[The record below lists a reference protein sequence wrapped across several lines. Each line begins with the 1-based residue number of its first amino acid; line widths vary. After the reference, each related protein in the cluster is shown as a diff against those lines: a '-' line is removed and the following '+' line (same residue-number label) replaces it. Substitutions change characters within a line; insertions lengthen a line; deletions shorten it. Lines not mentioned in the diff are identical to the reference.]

1 MKIVMVGPYPPPL
14 GGISVHVKRAA
25 EHLRLFGMECDIYD
39 ESNGSPSVPGV
50 YPLGSYRRF
59 LFRFPWLKG
68 DLFHVHS
75 ISKNFRMML
84 GFYKLFGKKIVLTVH
99 GGSLIEQIESSNR
112 AVRFVLLRSLRSLDQ
127 ILCVNEADTEK
138 LLSMGFRRNRVATMP
153 AYIRPVETEE
163 VDSGIPGHV
172 ADFLEKAEFA
182 ITANGYIRFF
192 QGRDLYGADQLIWL
206 LEELNA
212 RGLKARV
219 LFALLGAREQSARE
233 RQYYRDL
240 QKRIKACGL
249 EERFLFYEALDTE
262 LHPLLKKS
270 DLFIR
275 PTLADGYG
283 VSIAEALACGT
294 PAIASDACRR
304 PAGTMLF
311 RTGNSDD
318 MLRMVRNV
326 MENYPSYKQQALT
339 LPVPDY
345 MSGLLAVYERL
356 APKKTLKSKLVA
368 GPNGK

>member
-25 EHLRLFGMECDIYD
+25 EHLRQNGLDCDVYD
-39 ESNGSPSVPGV
+39 ESNGSHSAAGV

-59 LFRFPWLKG
+59 LLRFPLIKG

-75 ISKNFRMML
+75 IRKKFRMVL

-99 GGSLIEQIESSNR
+99 GGSLIDQIESSNR
-112 AVRFVLLRSLRSLDQ
+112 VVRFVLLRSLRAIDQ

-138 LLSMGFRRNRVATMP
+138 LLAMGFKRNRVATMP
-153 AYIRPVETEE
+153 AYIRPVETEGA
-163 VDSGIPGHV
+163 DSGIPAHV

-192 QGRDLYGADQLIWL
+192 QGRDLYGADLLVQLL
-206 LEELNA
+206 KELNA

-233 RQYYRDL
+233 RQYYLDL
-240 QKRIKACGL
+240 RKRIKAYGL
-249 EERFLFYEALDTE
+249 EDRFLFYEVHDTE

-270 DLFIR
+270 DLFMR

-294 PAIASDACRR
+294 PAIASDVCRR
-304 PAGTMLF
+304 PEGTILF
-311 RTGNSDD
+311 RTENSED
-318 MLRMVRNV
+318 MLRKVRDV
-326 MENYPSYKQQALT
+326 MENYPSYKRQALS

-345 MSGLLAVYERL
+345 ISGLLAVYERL
-356 APKKTLKSKLVA
+356 GAKKTLKSKLVS

>member
-25 EHLRLFGMECDIYD
+25 EYLRLNGLDCDVYD
-39 ESNGSPSVPGV
+39 ESNGSHSVAGV

-59 LFRFPWLKG
+59 LLRFPWIKG

-75 ISKNFRMML
+75 ISKKFRMVL
-84 GFYKLFGKKIVLTVH
+84 GLYKLFGKKIVLTVH
-99 GGSLIEQIESSNR
+99 GGSLIDQIESSNR
-112 AVRFVLLRSLRSLDQ
+112 IVRFVLLRSLRAIDQ

-138 LLSMGFRRNRVATMP
+138 LLAMGFRRNRIATMP
-153 AYIRPVETEE
+153 AYIRPVETEG
-163 VDSGIPGHV
+163 VNSGIPAHV
-172 ADFLEKAEFA
+172 EEFLEKAEFA
-182 ITANGYIRFF
+182 ITANGYIRFY
-192 QGRDLYGADQLIWL
+192 QGRDLYGADQLVGL

-212 RGLKARV
+212 RGIKARV
-219 LFALLGAREQSARE
+219 LFALLGVREQNARE
-233 RQYYRDL
+233 RQHYRDL

-249 EERFLFYEALDTE
+249 EERFLFYEVHDTE

-304 PAGTMLF
+304 PEGAMLF
-311 RTGNSDD
+311 RTGNSED
-318 MLRMVRNV
+318 MLRKVRHV
-326 MENYPSYKQQALT
+326 MENHSSCKQQALS

-345 MSGLLAVYERL
+345 MSGLMAVYERL
-356 APKKTLKSKLVA
+356 ASKKTLKSKLVA